1 MNKPRIGVFGSAF
14 DPPTLG
20 HLDVIK
26 QFADQFD
33 RILLVPSAQ
42 HAFNK
47 RSLPFEIRVEMLARF
62 VNSARGFY
70 AEKYAEECG
79 LEKCALE
86 VCELEAQLLEDNPDT
101 PVYTFDLLVALEEK
115 YQNRAEIT
123 FIRGP
128 DNAHPETW
136 SRFYRS
142 QEIEAR
148 WSVVTAQERVNVR
161 SSTVRAILNK
171 AGSADNNYQILDELL
186 LPSVSTYIQEHKLY
200 QD

>member
-1 MNKPRIGVFGSAF
+1 MNKPHIGVFGSAF

-33 RILLVPSAQ
+33 QILLVPSAQ

-47 RSLPFEIRVEMLARF
+47 RSQPFASRVEMLNRF
-62 VNSARGFY
+62 VDSARVNC
-70 AEKYAEECG
+70 E
-79 LEKCALE
+79 LE
-86 VCELEAQLLEDNPDT
+86 VCELEVQLLKNNPDV

-115 YQNRAEIT
+115 YLGQADIA

-128 DNAHPETW
+128 DNAHPQTW
-136 SRFYRS
+136 SRFYRA

-148 WSVVTAQERVNVR
+148 WSIVTAEERINVR
-161 SSTVRAILNK
+161 SSAVRAILNK
-171 AGSADNNYQILDELL
+171 ASSADNTHQRLDEFLQ
-186 LPSVSTYIQEHKLY
+186 PSVSAYIQKHKLY
-200 QD
+200 QY